1 MPLIIIFKKRSY
13 NRNSEVPR
21 TKLKHRKEMKTQT
34 KLQNKIIFSFL
45 RLEKEKLERQN
56 SRN

>member
-21 TKLKHRKEMKTQT
+21 TKLKLRKEVKTQT
-34 KLQNKIIFSFL
+34 KLQNKIIFFSSIGK
-45 RLEKEKLERQN
+45 RKTRKAKQ
-56 SRN
+56 